1 MTRDDNTIGGRKALV
16 LGGGGITGGVYEVGA
31 LLALDDFMANFSV
44 NDFDL
49 YAGVSAGSLIAA
61 QVCAGHR
68 PGMIMQVLSARRGGA
83 LPQFLRSDIY
93 GLNWDEWLARVA
105 AIPGVLTRGA
115 WSTFGPT
122 ADMNLADLVYSLT
135 ELVPS
140 GVLDNAPLE
149 AYVNRMLEYQ
159 GLDGSFEQMPREL
172 YLPALNLDTGHVVV
186 FGETGTTDGITVGR
200 AVRASSSIPF
210 VFRPTRIAGQDFVDG
225 GMERN
230 LPVDV
235 AIKHRAELVIAINPL
250 VPVLNVPE
258 TPSWALFGRGKRD
271 SYLGTRG
278 GATVLD
284 QIYRTLVHT
293 RMQYRLQATR
303 ERYPEV
309 DLLLFEPEADD
320 MVMFRYNVM
329 RYSARVL
336 VAEHGYRKTRAVLER
351 NRAQYEEMFGRYG
364 IEVVEHMP
372 DRPQRM
378 DTRRGGVWDWAI
390 DMLEQVPAV
399 RRWAERRESEPDS
412 MLGF

>member
-1 MTRDDNTIGGRKALV
+1 MTDAQPNAGGRKALV

-49 YAGVSAGSLIAA
+49 YAGVSAGSLIAS
-61 QVCAGHR
+61 QICAGHR
-68 PGMIMQVLSARRGGA
+68 PGMIMQVLNARRGGT

-105 AIPGVLTRGA
+105 AIPGVLARGT

-122 ADMNLADLVYSLT
+122 ADMNLSDLVYSLT

-140 GVLDNAPLE
+140 GVLDNGPLE
-149 AYVNRMLEYQ
+149 AYVNRMLEFQ

-172 YLPALNLDTGHVVV
+172 YVPALNLDTGHVVV
-186 FGETGTTDGITVGR
+186 FGETGTTEGITVGR

-235 AIKHRAELVIAINPL
+235 AIRHRAELVVAINPL

-293 RMQYRLQATR
+293 RMQYRLRATR

-309 DLLLFEPEADD
+309 DLVLFEPEADD

-329 RYSARVL
+329 RYSARVR
-336 VAEHGYRKTRAVLER
+336 VAEHGYRKTRSVLER
-351 NRAQYEEMFGRYG
+351 NRARYEELFGRYG
-364 IEVVEHMP
+364 IEVVEHLP

-378 DTRRGGVWDWAI
+378 DSRRGGMWDWAI

-412 MLGF
+412 MLGI

>member
-1 MTRDDNTIGGRKALV
+1 MSDSRIALV

-31 LLALDDFMANFSV
+31 LLAIDDFLVNRSV
-44 NDFDL
+44 NEFDL
-49 YAGVSAGSLIAA
+49 YVGVSAGSLIVS
-61 QVCAGHR
+61 QICAGYR
-68 PGMIMQVLSARRGGA
+68 PGVMLGVLGTRKGSS
-83 LPQFLRSDIY
+83 LPPFLRSDIY
-93 GLNWDEWLARVA
+93 GVNWDEWLGRIATV
-105 AIPGVLTRGA
+105 PGLLTRGV
-115 WSTFGPT
+115 WSTFGP
-122 ADMNLADLVYSLT
+122 AAEMSVSDLVYSLS

-140 GVLDNAPLE
+140 GILDNAPLE
-149 AYVNRMLEYQ
+149 AYVDRVLELR
-159 GLDGSFEQMPREL
+159 GLDCSFEQMPHEL
-172 YLPALNLDTGHVVV
+172 YVPALNLDTGHVVV
-186 FGETGTTDGITVGR
+186 FGETGTTRGITVGR
-200 AVRASSSIPF
+200 AVRASSAIPL

-250 VPVLNVPE
+250 VPVLNVPD
-258 TPSWALFGRGKRD
+258 TPSWALFGKGKRD

-278 GATVLD
+278 GAAVLD

-293 RMQYRLQATR
+293 RMQYRLRATR

-329 RYSARVL
+329 RYSARLL

-351 NRAQYEEMFGRYG
+351 NRAHYAEVLGRHG
-364 IEVVEHMP
+364 IEVAEHMP

-378 DTRRGGVWDWAI
+378 ATERRGLWDWAI
-390 DMLEQVPAV
+390 DLLEEVPGV
-399 RRWAERRESEPDS
+399 RRWAERNESGPDG
-412 MLGF
+412 MLGI